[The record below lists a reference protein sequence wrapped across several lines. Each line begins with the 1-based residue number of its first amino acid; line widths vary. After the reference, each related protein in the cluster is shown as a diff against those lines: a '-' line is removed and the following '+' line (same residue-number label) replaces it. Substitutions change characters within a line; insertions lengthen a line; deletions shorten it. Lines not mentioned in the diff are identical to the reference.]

1 MSNPLTYR
9 VAHLGL
15 PGSFDPW
22 SWTRRVDWSGANLR
36 RLQGLGFNTIQLNVA
51 WGARP
56 GDEPL
61 NLEDVVAL
69 KAEQDAA
76 YPQPVALRG
85 SAEPGAYERR
95 RADLRARI
103 DLCRDLGL
111 RTLFHFGAPYNAH
124 ARYGDNP
131 PNCISDPAVAERY
144 ALLIEAF
151 ARDFRGVDDLLVYTY
166 DQDAWLCSEFGDCP
180 RCAGVPLH
188 LRLTP
193 FLDRLAATWRASHP
207 AGRLWWEPWELSA
220 GQSLQCI
227 EAVDPEGF
235 GLSLHAGVAE
245 CMTTIV
251 ADRWFRNAAGMA
263 YVRGIPVLGE
273 YFIGGGSEETE
284 PLHHLG
290 FPLVILRALKAIAA
304 VPGVCGIK
312 EYFGLAPDHEDANL
326 RMAGLFFGDP
336 GVQEPDAL
344 KLLSEPY
351 GPASEGVRASWR
363 LTGEGMELFPWE
375 VSWFVREI
383 GRSSVDHALTAA
395 YLHGQQCSTPSWDS
409 TRHSVFMK
417 VDDRQP
423 QPWMLEDIELRC
435 RLAAGRWAAALAE
448 GSSAAALVPD
458 ALQAD
463 YRQGLDDLARLRRR
477 AVAYAC
483 HLRETNLATVMRR
496 HGSANPSVADAART
510 ELLATLREDRENW
523 RAEVAVGPAPGTS
536 PLWPEIDQATADLE
550 RDPQAFLARWLQEA
564 PTTLSKGHFSLT
576 SR

>member
-1 MSNPLTYR
+1 
-9 VAHLGL
+9 
-15 PGSFDPW
+15 
-22 SWTRRVDWSGANLR
+22 
-36 RLQGLGFNTIQLNVA
+36 
-51 WGARP
+51 
-56 GDEPL
+56 
-61 NLEDVVAL
+61 
-69 KAEQDAA
+69 
-76 YPQPVALRG
+76 
-85 SAEPGAYERR
+85 
-95 RADLRARI
+95 
-103 DLCRDLGL
+103 
-111 RTLFHFGAPYNAH
+111 
-124 ARYGDNP
+124 
-131 PNCISDPAVAERY
+131 
-144 ALLIEAF
+144 
-151 ARDFRGVDDLLVYTY
+151 
-166 DQDAWLCSEFGDCP
+166 
-180 RCAGVPLH
+180 
-188 LRLTP
+188 
-193 FLDRLAATWRASHP
+193 
-207 AGRLWWEPWELSA
+207 
-220 GQSLQCI
+220 
-227 EAVDPEGF
+227 
-235 GLSLHAGVAE
+235 
-245 CMTTIV
+245 
-251 ADRWFRNAAGMA
+251 
-263 YVRGIPVLGE
+263 
-273 YFIGGGSEETE
+273 
-284 PLHHLG
+284 
-290 FPLVILRALKAIAA
+290 
-304 VPGVCGIK
+304 
-312 EYFGLAPDHEDANL
+312 
-326 RMAGLFFGDP
+326 MAGLFFGDP